1 VVWRAPVFLRFNLE
15 RGALAGDGRRPHA
28 VKKKRGPL
36 FGERLTPEGLV
47 LSAVRN
53 WLRIDGVARAGFSQ
67 I

>member
-1 VVWRAPVFLRFNLE
+1 
-15 RGALAGDGRRPHA
+15 